1 MTTPIIP
8 DSIIQLFANEIYK
21 INLKVADAICK
32 KYNLD
37 PNEVKET
44 LKDELQVS
52 LDIIPSEQLNVKVVQ
67 KRSYGTK
74 TPPELRCEG
83 RVYHKDK
90 NEYSQCIRKKS
101 NDCCYCYYHSENL
114 PFGNI
119 NDKEPPLKEVKKRGV
134 Y

>member
-21 INLKVADAICK
+21 INLKVADTICA
-32 KYNLD
+32 KYHLD
-37 PNEVKET
+37 PVEVKET
-44 LKDELQVS
+44 LKKELQVT
-52 LDIIPSEQLNVKVVQ
+52 LNIVPYEQLNIKIVQ
-67 KRSYGTK
+67 KRSYGLN

-90 NEYSQCIRKKS
+90 NELTQCIRKKKI
-101 NDCCYCYYHSENL
+101 DCYCSYHSKKL
-114 PFGNI
+114 PYGNI
-119 NDKEPPLKEVKKRGV
+119 NEEAPILKDIKKNKI